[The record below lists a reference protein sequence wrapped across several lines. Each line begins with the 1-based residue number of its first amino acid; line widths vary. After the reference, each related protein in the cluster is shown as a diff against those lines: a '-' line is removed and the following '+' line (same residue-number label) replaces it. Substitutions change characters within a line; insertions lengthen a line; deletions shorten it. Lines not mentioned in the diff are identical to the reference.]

1 VAACA
6 QSAKPAVVMAYS
18 SAFLGKH
25 YGGADYTA
33 VLIMVLGLGMFVLG
47 DARATP
53 RFDPLGV

>member
-25 YGGADYTA
+25 YGGADYT
-33 VLIMVLGLGMFVLG
+33 MVLGLGMFVLG